1 MAKSP
6 DAKARAVI
14 ADTLR
19 GVAVSTHPDVQQMGL
34 EILAALPANEA
45 APLVHLAER
54 WLTPDARF
62 IMAQGPHDLIKG
74 LAQGGEGDSA

>member
-1 MAKSP
+1 MAKSS
-6 DAKARAVI
+6 DAKARALI

-19 GVAVSTHPDVQQMGL
+19 SVAVSTHPDVQQMGL

-45 APLVHLAER
+45 ALLAHLAEA

-62 IMAQGPHDLIKG
+62 IMAQGPHDLSQKPC
-74 LAQGGEGDSA
+74 ARR